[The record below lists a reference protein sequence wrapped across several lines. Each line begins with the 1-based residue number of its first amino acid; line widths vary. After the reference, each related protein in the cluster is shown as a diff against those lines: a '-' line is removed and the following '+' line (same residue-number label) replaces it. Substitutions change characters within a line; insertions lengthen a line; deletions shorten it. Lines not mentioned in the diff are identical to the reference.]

1 MLSPNALRILD
12 TLDIY
17 QIIKS
22 QGFEFEN
29 VVYKDAENNTMD
41 SYNMGSGS
49 AFGYKALRIYR
60 QTLLQELRNA
70 ATGRGISIVYGRKFA
85 KVITETEESVTFEF
99 EDGSQE
105 NATFLIGTDGIY
117 SQVRKYLHP
126 EVKPIYSG
134 IMAITAAVSRSKLR
148 FPSQE
153 NGEEYPLPVS
163 IHGAHGA
170 WVMAP
175 QNPDGSEILVGRQNR
190 HAELDKEGWKNL
202 KNDKASLLSML
213 TADQTSCPDLVQSAM
228 QNIIVDKL
236 SIWPFYVV
244 PRLSTWYSSKK
255 RVIIVGDAAHAI
267 PPTSGQ
273 GACQAFEDVYSFA
286 FLFSKLPKDS
296 KLGDFFETWLKY
308 RHERIEQILDLTK
321 KLNNR
326 RLPTKQ
332 LEKLSTEEWSFD
344 GSEEGQRWLFD
355 PKIEEHVDALLR

>member
-12 TLDIY
+12 TLGIY
-17 QIIKS
+17 QSIKS
-22 QGFEFEN
+22 HGYEFEN
-29 VVYKDAENNTMD
+29 VVYKDAEDTTMD
-41 SYNMGSGS
+41 SYNMGSEK

-70 ATGRGISIVYGRKFA
+70 ATERGIKIVYGRRFS
-85 KVITETEESVTFEF
+85 KVVEESDVSVTFEF

-105 NATFLIGTDGIY
+105 TATLLIGTDGIY

-148 FPSQE
+148 LPSQDK
-153 NGEEYPLPVS
+153 GEEYPLPVS

-175 QNPDGSEILVGRQNR
+175 QNPEGSEILVGRQNR
-190 HAELDKEGWKNL
+190 HTELDKEGWKNL
-202 KNDKASLLSML
+202 KNDKTSLLEML
-213 TADQTSCPDLVQSAM
+213 TADQKSCPDIVQSAM
-228 QNIIVDKL
+228 ENIMVDKL

-244 PRLSTWYSSKK
+244 PHLDTWFSPKK
-255 RVIIVGDAAHAI
+255 RVIILGDAAHAI
-267 PPTSGQ
+267 PPTAGQ

-286 FLFSKLPKDS
+286 YLFSKLPEDK
-296 KLGDFFETWLKY
+296 KLEDVLEPWLKY
-308 RHERIEQILDLTK
+308 RHERIAKILDLTK

-326 RLPTKQ
+326 RLPTEQ
-332 LEKLSTEEWSFD
+332 LAKLSTEEWSFD

-355 PKIEEHVDALLR
+355 PKIEKHVDSLIR